1 MQITALVQRYGSAA
15 WRHRWKALA
24 VAWLV
29 CLAGWVG
36 VSLIPDRYQSSV
48 RLYADADLVLS
59 QLLRGITIESSAV
72 SQVALLQRTLVS
84 RPNLERVIAR
94 TDLDM
99 RVTSVA
105 AREKL
110 LKELE
115 SDIRITGQTANLFT
129 ISYSDPDPRLARDVV
144 QALLNLFVE
153 QATSNDRQQME
164 NARAFIAQQ
173 IAAYETQLREAE
185 RRRAEFRVRY
195 LELLPND
202 ALGGLTQLEQSRAQ
216 IQQMNNTLADT
227 KQRRDLLKQ
236 QLDATP
242 QTVSTAEL
250 AAATRGTGVDPRV
263 LEAEAQLRELRM
275 TFTEQHP
282 AVITARN
289 RLAEIRAEAKARP
302 AEPAES
308 AAATAPRVPNPL
320 YEQLKLRLVDAD
332 AGISA
337 LERRLREEQTTADR
351 LQAMARGAPQLQA
364 ESLNLD
370 RDYNVLRGNYENL
383 LARRE
388 SIQIAGAARAGA
400 ERVRLD
406 VIDPPTLPTEPVS
419 PNRPLLYSAVLL
431 VGLGAGAALAVLLT
445 LLDRGFY
452 TLGDLR
458 RLGLPVLGGI
468 SSADPPARVVLPA
481 AAFGVGLTLLLMAF
495 GTVLVGGARLM
506 ARLPELLTRM
516 MA

>member
-506 ARLPELLTRM
+506 ARVPELLTRM

>member
-1 MQITALVQRYGSAA
+1 M
-15 WRHRWKALA
+15 
-24 VAWLV
+24 
-29 CLAGWVG
+29 
-36 VSLIPDRYQSSV
+36 
-48 RLYADADLVLS
+48 
-59 QLLRGITIESSAV
+59 
-72 SQVALLQRTLVS
+72 
-84 RPNLERVIAR
+84 
-94 TDLDM
+94 
-99 RVTSVA
+99 
-105 AREKL
+105 
-110 LKELE
+110 
-115 SDIRITGQTANLFT
+115 
-129 ISYSDPDPRLARDVV
+129 
-144 QALLNLFVE
+144 
-153 QATSNDRQQME
+153 
-164 NARAFIAQQ
+164 
-173 IAAYETQLREAE
+173 
-185 RRRAEFRVRY
+185 
-195 LELLPND
+195 PND
-202 ALGGLTQLEQSRAQ
+202 AHGGLTHLEQSRAQ

-337 LERRLREEQTTADR
+337 LERRLREEQVTADR

-364 ESLNLD
+364 EALNID

-458 RLGLPVLGGI
+458 RLGLPVRGGI

>member
-24 VAWLV
+24 IAWLV